1 MRKTL
6 VLAALVL
13 LPLTVLGERI
23 DDYLVQIAIGKDG
36 YLALTEELM
45 VAFDVP
51 RHGIYRRIPYIYT
64 LPTGER
70 YRLRIWL
77 EEVLVDGA
85 PATVKEYREGD
96 YLVWRIGD
104 PARLVRGSVIYTIR
118 YRVARAL
125 RVYGEEVELFWNA
138 IGGEWE
144 LPIAH
149 ASVVVILPPE
159 VPGAEVRAQGFVG
172 PHGSDMPLQLTFQ
185 AGKLTGEAQGLA
197 PGEGVTIA
205 VRFPKGYVSLPGI
218 GASLLWFFQD
228 NLYAGIPFLTL
239 IAMTVLWWKRGRDP
253 KPGSVAPSFTPPQ
266 DVGPAEAGVIIDD
279 RFDPRDLSAGIV
291 SLAVKGH
298 LVIHEIWE
306 DERGREPD
314 DFELERTHSPAPL
327 TRFED
332 ALLSALFEGGGE
344 RKRLSDL
351 KYKFY
356 QKLAGLG
363 AQLYMDLTE
372 KGYYA
377 ENPDRIR
384 SLYRGLGIGVLAFG
398 FAMGVLSQSLYLGAA
413 LAASGLI
420 VLLFAPIMPKK
431 TGKGIR
437 VLRDILGL
445 EEYIRRAEVERL
457 EFAAAE
463 KHFADLLPYAMAF
476 GLTEVWTRAFEGLLS
491 RPPDWYHGR
500 FPTFAPYWLGRR
512 LIGFH
517 YAARMAT
524 TAAPR
529 SARGGW
535 SGGSGFGGGG
545 FSGGGMGG
553 GGGGTW

>member
-36 YLALTEELM
+36 NLALTEELM

-197 PGEGVTIA
+197 
-205 VRFPKGYVSLPGI
+205 
-218 GASLLWFFQD
+218 
-228 NLYAGIPFLTL
+228 
-239 IAMTVLWWKRGRDP
+239 
-253 KPGSVAPSFTPPQ
+253 
-266 DVGPAEAGVIIDD
+266 
-279 RFDPRDLSAGIV
+279 
-291 SLAVKGH
+291 
-298 LVIHEIWE
+298 
-306 DERGREPD
+306 
-314 DFELERTHSPAPL
+314 
-327 TRFED
+327 
-332 ALLSALFEGGGE
+332 
-344 RKRLSDL
+344 
-351 KYKFY
+351 
-356 QKLAGLG
+356 
-363 AQLYMDLTE
+363 
-372 KGYYA
+372 
-377 ENPDRIR
+377 
-384 SLYRGLGIGVLAFG
+384 
-398 FAMGVLSQSLYLGAA
+398 
-413 LAASGLI
+413 
-420 VLLFAPIMPKK
+420 
-431 TGKGIR
+431 
-437 VLRDILGL
+437 
-445 EEYIRRAEVERL
+445 
-457 EFAAAE
+457 
-463 KHFADLLPYAMAF
+463 
-476 GLTEVWTRAFEGLLS
+476 
-491 RPPDWYHGR
+491 
-500 FPTFAPYWLGRR
+500 
-512 LIGFH
+512 
-517 YAARMAT
+517 
-524 TAAPR
+524 
-529 SARGGW
+529 
-535 SGGSGFGGGG
+535 
-545 FSGGGMGG
+545 
-553 GGGGTW
+553 